1 MDTEKVEH
9 KQRLLINVI
18 IIAVS
23 VITVVAVILTTMA
36 AVNVKSV
43 YHDLILEE
51 LKATTEHLADE
62 AAALNDNSDWGLVD
76 GDLLKGEESV
86 SGELGGIIDNLHAK
100 TGVDYTIFFG
110 DTRILTTIYKK
121 RHTR

>member
-9 KQRLLINVI
+9 KQKLLINVI

-62 AAALNDNSDWGLVD
+62 AAALNDSTTGSSFTS
-76 GDLLKGEESV
+76 GKSPKSGKSGAGASAEV
-86 SGELGGIIDNLHAK
+86 SAGALCSG
-100 TGVDYTIFFG
+100 TVS
-110 DTRILTTIYKK
+110 
-121 RHTR
+121 